1 MALVYRCKKNGE
13 ATFGMQRSISEEQ
26 NDEWYLLEA
35 MHSSKLLVRESGE
48 DDDERYELE
57 AMHPSKTE
65 AWCGDTQ

>member
-1 MALVYRCKKNGE
+1 
-13 ATFGMQRSISEEQ
+13 MQRSISEEQ